1 MENKKQNIIL
11 SLSLTIAFILALGL
25 SYAYFSAKLY
35 GVENAST
42 ISLKGGKMTIDYVE
56 GANITLSGIYPKEEA
71 WASKT
76 FTLTGNNNTTDNMK
90 YKIGLIIEQNTFS
103 EEAITYSLENTLNEG
118 GTVVEDV
125 DESPIIKTTGTQY
138 IGYGYF
144 GTSTNTHHTYNLKIY
159 FKPNGE
165 DQNEDQKAKFKA
177 KITVEECL
185 DEDLITVT
193 FNADGGTLANNTKT
207 VLANGV
213 YGTLPTPTK
222 EGYEFLGWNGKNLLN
237 YNNIE
242 NVALTRG
249 IKVTTDGYIYDVT
262 PTSDNRSWYYSNSN
276 WFINLEAKKY
286 YINIA
291 SKNAFS
297 SLAKIK
303 IITETSDI
311 KESTLNGRNS
321 YVSSFTLAE
330 NKTVGILV
338 KGYTGVYRIQ
348 IEEGNE
354 STLWEPYYLTSDT
367 NIVQNQ
373 NHTLKAI
380 WQEVS

>member
-11 SLSLTIAFILALGL
+11 SLSLAIAFILALGL
-25 SYAYFSAKLY
+25 SYAYFSAKFY
-35 GVENAST
+35 GIENAST

-56 GANITLSGIYPKEEA
+56 GANIILSGIYPKEEA

-76 FTLTGNNNTTDNMK
+76 FTLKGNNNTTDNMK

-118 GTVVEDV
+118 GTVLEDV

-185 DEDLITVT
+185 DEEIITVT

-213 YGTLPTPTK
+213 
-222 EGYEFLGWNGKNLLN
+222 
-237 YNNIE
+237 
-242 NVALTRG
+242 
-249 IKVTTDGYIYDVT
+249 
-262 PTSDNRSWYYSNSN
+262 
-276 WFINLEAKKY
+276 
-286 YINIA
+286 
-291 SKNAFS
+291 
-297 SLAKIK
+297 
-303 IITETSDI
+303 
-311 KESTLNGRNS
+311 
-321 YVSSFTLAE
+321 
-330 NKTVGILV
+330 
-338 KGYTGVYRIQ
+338 
-348 IEEGNE
+348 
-354 STLWEPYYLTSDT
+354 
-367 NIVQNQ
+367 
-373 NHTLKAI
+373 
-380 WQEVS
+380 